1 MSESFDTVVI
11 GGGIVG
17 MATAKAL
24 LERARR
30 GLVVLEAEQKL
41 AEHQTGRNSGVI
53 HSGIYYKPGSLKA
66 TLCAAGRE
74 DMFRFCAER
83 GIKHERCG
91 KIIVATE
98 EREIAALD
106 ELERRG
112 RANGLT
118 RVKRCGPEELRE
130 REPHVAGI
138 AGLIVGET
146 GIVKYATVLEQMALC
161 VAELG
166 GQVRRGSPVLD
177 VAGREG
183 GFIVTTPQGEIFCRN
198 LVNCAGAQCDRIARM
213 CGVDGAGGVQIIPF
227 RGEYYDLLEHRRG
240 LVKDL
245 IYPVPDARYPFLGV
259 HFTRATDGTVEAG
272 PNAVLA
278 FARTGYTRD
287 VVSPEDMGELLA
299 FPGFWKMA
307 KQHWRM
313 GVMEMHRSISEA
325 AFVKALQKLIPE
337 IRAEDVTPGRAGIR
351 AQALDETGKLLDD
364 FRLVEREGM
373 LHVLNAPSP
382 AATASLAIGRYLAEA
397 ADRVFR
403 GRGRAMISVA

>member
-1 MSESFDTVVI
+1 MTDTFDIAII

-24 LERARR
+24 LEKQARS
-30 GLVVLEAEQKL
+30 LVVLEAEQEL
-41 AEHQTGRNSGVI
+41 AAHQTGRNSGVI

-74 DMFRFCAER
+74 EMFRFCAER
-83 GIKHERCG
+83 GITHERCG
-91 KIIVATE
+91 KIIVATG
-98 EREIAALD
+98 ERELPALD

-118 RVKRCGPEELRE
+118 RVRRCGPEELRE

-138 AGLIVGET
+138 AGLEVGET
-146 GIVKYATVLEQMALC
+146 GIVRYASVLEEMAK
-161 VAELG
+161 VVGELG
-166 GQVRRGSPVLD
+166 GEVRRGARVMD
-177 VAGREG
+177 VAVRRG
-183 GFIVTTPQGEIFCRN
+183 GFVLGTPQGEIACTN
-198 LVNCAGAQCDRIARM
+198 IVNCAGAQCDRIARM
-213 CGVDGAGGVQIIPF
+213 CGVETGVQIIPF
-227 RGEYYDLLEHRRG
+227 RGEYYDLLPHRRG

-278 FARTGYTRD
+278 FARNGYTRD
-287 VVSPEDMGELLA
+287 IVSPEDLGELLG

-307 KQHWRM
+307 RQHWRM
-313 GVMEMHRSISEA
+313 GVMEMRRSLSEA

-337 IRAEDVTPGRAGIR
+337 IQPEDVTPGRAGIR
-351 AQALDETGKLLDD
+351 AQALDVNGKLLDD
-364 FRLVEREGM
+364 FRLAEGPGM

-382 AATASLAIGRYLAEA
+382 AATASLAIGKSLAESA
-397 ADRVFR
+397 ERVFR
-403 GRGRAMISVA
+403 GAAAAA

>member
-1 MSESFDTVVI
+1 MPDTFDIAII

-24 LERARR
+24 LERKRR
-30 GLVVLEAEQKL
+30 SLVVLEAEHEL
-41 AEHQTGRNSGVI
+41 AAHQTGRNSGVI

-74 DMFRFCAER
+74 AMFQFCAER

-98 EREIAALD
+98 DRELPALD
-106 ELERRG
+106 ELERRA

-118 RVKRCGPEELRE
+118 RVRRCGPWELRE

-138 AGLIVGET
+138 AGLEVGET
-146 GIVKYATVLEQMALC
+146 GIVKYASVLAEMAK
-161 VAELG
+161 VVEELG
-166 GQVRRGSPVLD
+166 GQVRGGARVSSVSVRSRGFVLD
-177 VAGREG
+177 
-183 GFIVTTPQGEIFCRN
+183 TPQGEVTCSN
-198 LVNCAGAQCDRIARM
+198 LVNCAGAHCDRIARM
-213 CGVDGAGGVQIIPF
+213 CGMDTGVQIIPF
-227 RGEYYDLLEHRRG
+227 RGEYYDLLPHRRG
-240 LVKDL
+240 LVKHL

-278 FARTGYTRD
+278 FARDGYTRD
-287 VVSPEDMGELLA
+287 IVSPEDLGQLLS

-307 KQHWRM
+307 RQHWRM
-313 GVMEMHRSISEA
+313 GVMEMRRSLSEA
-325 AFVKALQKLIPE
+325 AFVNALQKLIPE
-337 IRAEDVTPGRAGIR
+337 IKADDVTPGRAGIR
-351 AQALDETGKLLDD
+351 AQALDVNGKLLDD
-364 FRLVEREGM
+364 FRLAEGLGM

-382 AATASLAIGRYLAEA
+382 AATASLAIGKSLAESA
-397 ADRVFR
+397 ERVFR
-403 GRGRAMISVA
+403 T